1 MSAGSMRRRM
11 VKQQEKQTRKE
22 AREEAT
28 DDLRRITG
36 AASPKEL
43 SLRSV
48 DLLRTTVLRL
58 MRRMQGGSHVEILDL
73 PAGQFEVS
81 IRRIE
86 KKEK

>member
-22 AREEAT
+22 AREEAA

-36 AASPKEL
+36 ASSPKEL
-43 SLRSV
+43 SLRAI

-58 MRRMQGGSHVEILDL
+58 MRRMEGDSHTEILDL
-73 PAGQFEVS
+73 PAGRFEVS
-81 IRRIE
+81 IRRVE